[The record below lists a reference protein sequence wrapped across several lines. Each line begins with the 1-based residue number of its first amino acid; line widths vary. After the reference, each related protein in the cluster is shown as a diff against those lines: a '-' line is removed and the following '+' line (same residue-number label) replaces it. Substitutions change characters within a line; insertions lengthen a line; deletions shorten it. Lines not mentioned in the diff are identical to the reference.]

1 MADRVGRYRSGSDS
15 PRGRDASRSRS
26 ASRSQLE
33 RKADDA
39 SSRNSGPSAMP
50 QRTRIQSF
58 EEILAAVRSGAMPSV
73 MPARAGSA
81 LRPPGGGGFTL
92 PARSLYDS
100 GYRGQSFGPSG
111 EDCPQARPE
120 MLERAREEA
129 RIAEEQGKLALK
141 KGPAANGPPGLP
153 TGIVVIEQKFVDF
166 LLGPAGQSLA
176 AINHAAGV
184 NVILDQTHKF
194 SGYSHAKIYGSEEKV
209 KDAKLAIDFKLSQWL
224 PLQDRRRGLAGAP
237 ASAPAPLQGSESGL
251 WSRQS
256 ARGTSPVK
264 EIEDS
269 SAVKVTGGLL

>member
-15 PRGRDASRSRS
+15 PKGRNASRSRS

-39 SSRNSGPSAMP
+39 SMRNSGPSAAIP

-81 LRPPGGGGFTL
+81 LRPPGPGGGFTL

-100 GYRGQSFGPSG
+100 GYRGQSFGASG

-129 RIAEEQGKLALK
+129 RIAEEQGKLALQ
-141 KGPAANGPPGLP
+141 KGPASGPPGLP

-166 LLGPAGQSLA
+166 LLGPGGQSLA

-224 PLQDRRRGLAGAP
+224 PLQDRRRGLAGG
-237 ASAPAPLQGSESGL
+237 SAPAPLTSESGL
-251 WSRQS
+251 WARQS
-256 ARGTSPVK
+256 GRGTSPVK